1 MTLINDIT
9 RKFSS
14 STLSPYSLATAKV
27 ALLVCVMVVPFWS
40 TWTGLANE
48 WFKWDEA
55 TGHGSLMALATVYFL
70 FHTATTAYTSQD
82 TVQKVSAG
90 LPLVVIFALLAT
102 LSQRVG
108 LDAIT
113 QLALVGLLL
122 GMSLVF
128 FPNAP
133 WLRLLQVSGL
143 LIFCVQAWGSLNS
156 ALLWAASGVVGSAVG
171 WMSIPTL
178 IDGNSITLPHGIMLI
193 ADGCSGLRYFIVA
206 LALGWILGINNQ
218 YGLKAIIVT
227 MFAAAVLALLM
238 NWLRIY
244 LLILV
249 GYYSEMQH
257 SLVQDHELFGW
268 ILFGMMVLP
277 VMYFAPQGPKQVHKV
292 QS

>member
-1 MTLINDIT
+1 MTLINNIT
-9 RKFSS
+9 RKVSS
-14 STLSPYSLATAKV
+14 SPSSPYALATAKV

-70 FHTATTAYTSQD
+70 FHTATKAYTSED
-82 TVQKVSAG
+82 TAQKVYAG
-90 LPLVVIFALLAT
+90 LPLVVVFALLAT

-122 GMSLVF
+122 GLTLVF

-133 WLRLLQVSGL
+133 WLRLFQVSGL
-143 LIFCVQAWGSLNS
+143 LIFCIQAWGSLNS
-156 ALLWAASGVVGSAVG
+156 MLLWTASGVVGSAVG

-178 IDGNSITLPHGIMLI
+178 IDGNSITLPHGIMMI

-206 LALGWILGINNQ
+206 LALGWILSINNQ
-218 YGLKAIIVT
+218 YGLKAIVAT
-227 MFAAAVLALLM
+227 MIAAAVLALLM

-244 LLILV
+244 ILILV

-277 VMYFAPQGPKQVHKV
+277 VMYFAPQGPKQVRKV